1 VKYFARVNQKAL
13 KETLSFY
20 RWKLRDKSLTEKE
33 RSKFLKA
40 LKLIEKCI
48 SEEEESEE
56 KRKRFIAYDN
66 EEVFPKNGSSKR
78 GF

>member
-1 VKYFARVNQKAL
+1 MKLKAL

-48 SEEEESEE
+48 SEKKESEE

-66 EEVFPKNGSSKR
+66 EVVFQRMEAVREDIKNVSNI
-78 GF
+78 

>member
-1 VKYFARVNQKAL
+1 VKYFARVKLKAL
-13 KETLSFY
+13 EETLSFY

-48 SEEEESEE
+48 SEKEESE
-56 KRKRFIAYDN
+56 KKLKRFIAYDN
-66 EEVFPKNGSSKR
+66 EVVFPKNGSGKR
-78 GF
+78 GY